1 MSVIVALIS
10 SADGVV
16 SSDGRL
22 FDSAWLDNGQVTKP
36 ALISSESFD
45 KTFVIYDGKAIGAF
59 SGLMHFSGKTVADH
73 ISEIAVSHT
82 SFGISLTALAETVR
96 EEMRDRLWE
105 IDPEEVVFA
114 CRTLDILLVG
124 GRNLTRAEVGII
136 SIRFSARRDAII
148 SEEDIVWADRGNRY
162 YVRGEDRAIRAAAR
176 VFETNRAPNRDI
188 KFLKKLARQAVR
200 AGISAAGTPPHGSDL
215 ACGGKVFTKQTRYL

>member
-1 MSVIVALIS
+1 VSIIAALIS
-10 SADGVV
+10 STDGVV

-73 ISEIAVSHT
+73 ISEIAAGHT

-124 GRNLTRAEVGII
+124 GRNLTRAELGII
-136 SIRFSARRDAII
+136 SIRFSARGDAII
-148 SEEDIVWADRGNRY
+148 SEEGTVWADRGNRY
-162 YVRGEDRAIRAAAR
+162 YVRGEDRAMRAAVR
-176 VFETNRAPNRDI
+176 VFETNRDI

-200 AGISAAGTPPHGSDL
+200 AGISAAGTHPHGSDL